1 MFKFVPVFL
10 CSSNILNSTSNAT
23 ELMSYL
29 EKERSYLPWLS
40 ASFGMR
46 SSLLKYNITKEKEY
60 RLIAVNYSFITI
72 LSLIQFSFF
81 FFLDKFIRFSTLTF

>member
-10 CSSNILNSTSNAT
+10 CSSNILNSTSIAT

-40 ASFGMR
+40 TTLGVG
-46 SSLLKYNITKEKEY
+46 SSLKKYEITKEKKY
-60 RLIAVNYSFITI
+60 DLIVVNYSFITI

-81 FFLDKFIRFSTLTF
+81 FDKCIRFSTLTF

>member
-1 MFKFVPVFL
+1 MMFKFVFVFL

-40 ASFGMR
+40 TSFGVH
-46 SSLLKYNITKEKEY
+46 SSLLKYKITKEKKY
-60 RLIAVNYSFITI
+60 GLIVVNYCFITI
-72 LSLIQFSFF
+72 LSQFSF
-81 FFLDKFIRFSTLTF
+81 